1 MKIKVLLFTL
11 ILAKVSVGWAQPNWT
26 VNESDFQ
33 YSMTLIARINV
44 DGRMLENSNDRVGA
58 FVNGQ
63 LRGVAAP
70 SFVAAQNKYF
80 TYLTIFSNQQ
90 GETINFRLYDAS
102 TNSTRSVEMTLRF
115 VANKHTGSFFQ
126 SVSIADPPLN
136 TAAAIERF
144 SFVNVPLNDSIIQP
158 PNYTYYIPNII
169 SKETLI
175 PVFTLSDG
183 ATAHIDR
190 RDQISGES
198 QVDFTQ
204 PVIYQILS
212 EDQST
217 LNTYTFTVE
226 HSFNDYDGDGR
237 EDEFD
242 LDDDDD
248 CFSDLV
254 EEQLGTNPF
263 DAADQPADADGD
275 CIPDA
280 LDDDNDNDTLT
291 NDEEQTIGTDPLIV
305 DTDGDGVNDPEDD
318 LPTDPTETIDSDG
331 DGIGDNADTDDDN
344 DCFSDLL
351 EQELGTNPFNAND
364 KPSDVDGDCIPD
376 VQDDDNDNDTLT
388 DDEEQAIGTN
398 PLLVDTDDD
407 GVNDAEDDLPTDPTE
422 TVDLDG
428 DGIGDNADLD
438 DDNDCFPDLLE
449 VELGTYPF
457 DPTDKPADQDGDCI
471 PDVQDDD
478 ANGDGYLDDVIF
490 VNEFFSPNG
499 DGINDQWVIL
509 NIERFN
515 QNHVWIYTRSGQLVL
530 DVSNYQNDWG
540 GTLQGQD
547 LPEGNYYYRIDQYGS
562 GQISLE
568 GWVYMSR

>member
-11 ILAKVSVGWAQPNWT
+11 ILAKASVGWAQPNWT

-63 LRGVAAP
+63 VRGVAAP

-90 GETINFRLYDAS
+90 GETINFQLFDAS

-136 TAAAIERF
+136 TAAAFEGF
-144 SFVNVPLNDSIIQP
+144 GFVNVPLNDSIIQP

-204 PVIYQILS
+204 PVIYQVLS

-217 LNTYTFTVE
+217 LNTYTFTIE
-226 HSFNDYDGDGR
+226 HSFNDYDGDGL

-248 CFSDLV
+248 CFSDLI
-254 EEQLGTNPF
+254 EEQLGTNPL
-263 DAADQPADADGD
+263 DAADKPADADGD
-275 CIPDA
+275 CIPDV
-280 LDDDNDNDTLT
+280 LDDDVDND
-291 NDEEQTIGTDPLIV
+291 GY
-305 DTDGDGVNDPEDD
+305 
-318 LPTDPTETIDSDG
+318 
-331 DGIGDNADTDDDN
+331 
-344 DCFSDLL
+344 
-351 EQELGTNPFNAND
+351 
-364 KPSDVDGDCIPD
+364 
-376 VQDDDNDNDTLT
+376 
-388 DDEEQAIGTN
+388 DDET
-398 PLLVDTDDD
+398 
-407 GVNDAEDDLPTDPTE
+407 
-422 TVDLDG
+422 
-428 DGIGDNADLD
+428 
-438 DDNDCFPDLLE
+438 
-449 VELGTYPF
+449 
-457 DPTDKPADQDGDCI
+457 
-471 PDVQDDD
+471 
-478 ANGDGYLDDVIF
+478 IF

-499 DGINDQWVIL
+499 DGINDQWVIV
-509 NIERFN
+509 NIERFT
-515 QNHVWIYTRSGQLVL
+515 QSHLWVYTRTGQLVL
-530 DVSNYQNDWG
+530 DVTNYQNDWG

>member
-90 GETINFRLYDAS
+90 GETINFQLFDAS

-291 NDEEQTIGTDPLIV
+291 NDEEQTIGTDPLID
-305 DTDGDGVNDPEDD
+305 DTDGDGVNDAEDD
-318 LPTDPTETIDSDG
+318 FPTDPSETIDSDG
-331 DGIGDNADTDDDN
+331 DGVGNNRDAFPNDPNETNDYDT
-344 DCFSDLL
+344 
-351 EQELGTNPFNAND
+351 
-364 KPSDVDGDCIPD
+364 
-376 VQDDDNDNDTLT
+376 
-388 DDEEQAIGTN
+388 
-398 PLLVDTDDD
+398 
-407 GVNDAEDDLPTDPTE
+407 
-422 TVDLDG
+422 

>member
-1 MKIKVLLFTL
+1 MKIKVLLLTL
-11 ILAKVSVGWAQPNWT
+11 ILVRMTAGWAQPNWT

-63 LRGVAAP
+63 VRGVAAP

-136 TAAAIERF
+136 TAAAFERF
-144 SFVNVPLNDSIIQP
+144 GFVNVPLNDSIIQP

-204 PVIYQILS
+204 PVIYQVLS

-217 LNTYTFTVE
+217 LNTYTFTIE
-226 HSFNDYDGDGR
+226 HSFNDYDGDGL

-248 CFSDLV
+248 CFSDLL
-254 EEQLGTNPF
+254 EERLGTNPL
-263 DAADQPADADGD
+263 DAADKPADA
-275 CIPDA
+275 
-280 LDDDNDNDTLT
+280 
-291 NDEEQTIGTDPLIV
+291 
-305 DTDGDGVNDPEDD
+305 
-318 LPTDPTETIDSDG
+318 
-331 DGIGDNADTDDDN
+331 
-344 DCFSDLL
+344 
-351 EQELGTNPFNAND
+351 
-364 KPSDVDGDCIPD
+364 DGDCIPD
-376 VQDDDNDNDTLT
+376 VQDDDVDND
-388 DDEEQAIGTN
+388 GY
-398 PLLVDTDDD
+398 DDD
-407 GVNDAEDDLPTDPTE
+407 T
-422 TVDLDG
+422 
-428 DGIGDNADLD
+428 
-438 DDNDCFPDLLE
+438 
-449 VELGTYPF
+449 
-457 DPTDKPADQDGDCI
+457 
-471 PDVQDDD
+471 
-478 ANGDGYLDDVIF
+478 IF

-499 DGINDQWVIL
+499 DGINDQWVIV
-509 NIERFN
+509 NIERFT
-515 QNHVWIYTRSGQLVL
+515 QSHLWVYTRTGQLVL
-530 DVSNYQNDWG
+530 DVTNYQNDWG

>member
-1 MKIKVLLFTL
+1 MKIKVLLLTL
-11 ILAKVSVGWAQPNWT
+11 ILVRVTAGWAQPNWT

-63 LRGVAAP
+63 VRGVAAP

-136 TAAAIERF
+136 TAAAFERF
-144 SFVNVPLNDSIIQP
+144 GFVNVPLNDSIIQP

-204 PVIYQILS
+204 PVIYQVLS

-217 LNTYTFTVE
+217 LNTYTFTIE
-226 HSFNDYDGDGR
+226 HSFNDYDGDGL

-248 CFSDLV
+248 CFSDLL
-254 EEQLGTNPF
+254 EEQLGTNPL
-263 DAADQPADADGD
+263 DAADKPAD
-275 CIPDA
+275 
-280 LDDDNDNDTLT
+280 T
-291 NDEEQTIGTDPLIV
+291 
-305 DTDGDGVNDPEDD
+305 
-318 LPTDPTETIDSDG
+318 
-331 DGIGDNADTDDDN
+331 
-344 DCFSDLL
+344 
-351 EQELGTNPFNAND
+351 
-364 KPSDVDGDCIPD
+364 DGDCIPD
-376 VQDDDNDNDTLT
+376 VQDDDVDNDGF
-388 DDEEQAIGTN
+388 DDET
-398 PLLVDTDDD
+398 
-407 GVNDAEDDLPTDPTE
+407 
-422 TVDLDG
+422 
-428 DGIGDNADLD
+428 
-438 DDNDCFPDLLE
+438 
-449 VELGTYPF
+449 
-457 DPTDKPADQDGDCI
+457 
-471 PDVQDDD
+471 
-478 ANGDGYLDDVIF
+478 IF

-499 DGINDQWVIL
+499 DGINDQWVIV
-509 NIERFN
+509 NIERFT
-515 QNHVWIYTRSGQLVL
+515 QSHLWVYTRTGQLVL
-530 DVSNYQNDWG
+530 DVTNYQNDWG

>member
-63 LRGVAAP
+63 VRGVAAP

-90 GETINFRLYDAS
+90 GETINFQLFDAS

-136 TAAAIERF
+136 AAAAIERF

-204 PVIYQILS
+204 PVIYQVLS

-217 LNTYTFTVE
+217 LNTYTFTIE
-226 HSFNDYDGDGR
+226 HSFNDYDGDGL

-248 CFSDLV
+248 CFSDLL
-254 EEQLGTNPF
+254 EEQLGTNPL
-263 DAADQPADADGD
+263 DAADKPADADGD
-275 CIPDA
+275 CIPDV
-280 LDDDNDNDTLT
+280 LDDDVDND
-291 NDEEQTIGTDPLIV
+291 GY
-305 DTDGDGVNDPEDD
+305 
-318 LPTDPTETIDSDG
+318 
-331 DGIGDNADTDDDN
+331 
-344 DCFSDLL
+344 
-351 EQELGTNPFNAND
+351 
-364 KPSDVDGDCIPD
+364 
-376 VQDDDNDNDTLT
+376 
-388 DDEEQAIGTN
+388 DDET
-398 PLLVDTDDD
+398 
-407 GVNDAEDDLPTDPTE
+407 
-422 TVDLDG
+422 
-428 DGIGDNADLD
+428 
-438 DDNDCFPDLLE
+438 
-449 VELGTYPF
+449 
-457 DPTDKPADQDGDCI
+457 
-471 PDVQDDD
+471 
-478 ANGDGYLDDVIF
+478 IF

-499 DGINDQWVIL
+499 DGINDQWVIV
-509 NIERFN
+509 NIERFT
-515 QNHVWIYTRSGQLVL
+515 QSHLWVYTRTGQLVL
-530 DVSNYQNDWG
+530 DVTNYQNDWG

>member
-1 MKIKVLLFTL
+1 
-11 ILAKVSVGWAQPNWT
+11 
-26 VNESDFQ
+26 
-33 YSMTLIARINV
+33 MTLIARINV

-63 LRGVAAP
+63 VRGVAAP

-136 TAAAIERF
+136 TAAAFEGF
-144 SFVNVPLNDSIIQP
+144 GFVNVPLNDSIIQP

-204 PVIYQILS
+204 PVIYQVLS

-217 LNTYTFTVE
+217 LNTYTFTIE
-226 HSFNDYDGDGR
+226 HSFNDYDGDGL

-248 CFSDLV
+248 CFSDLI
-254 EEQLGTNPF
+254 EEQLGTNPL
-263 DAADQPADADGD
+263 DAADKPADADGD
-275 CIPDA
+275 CIPDV
-280 LDDDNDNDTLT
+280 LDDDVDND
-291 NDEEQTIGTDPLIV
+291 GY
-305 DTDGDGVNDPEDD
+305 
-318 LPTDPTETIDSDG
+318 
-331 DGIGDNADTDDDN
+331 
-344 DCFSDLL
+344 
-351 EQELGTNPFNAND
+351 
-364 KPSDVDGDCIPD
+364 
-376 VQDDDNDNDTLT
+376 
-388 DDEEQAIGTN
+388 DDET
-398 PLLVDTDDD
+398 
-407 GVNDAEDDLPTDPTE
+407 
-422 TVDLDG
+422 
-428 DGIGDNADLD
+428 
-438 DDNDCFPDLLE
+438 
-449 VELGTYPF
+449 
-457 DPTDKPADQDGDCI
+457 
-471 PDVQDDD
+471 
-478 ANGDGYLDDVIF
+478 IF

-499 DGINDQWVIL
+499 DGINDQWVIV
-509 NIERFN
+509 NIERFT
-515 QNHVWIYTRSGQLVL
+515 QSHLWVYTRTGQLVL
-530 DVSNYQNDWG
+530 DVTNYQNDWG

>member
-11 ILAKVSVGWAQPNWT
+11 ILAKASVGWAQPNWT

-63 LRGVAAP
+63 VRGVAAP

-136 TAAAIERF
+136 TAAAFEGF
-144 SFVNVPLNDSIIQP
+144 GFVNVPLNDSIIQP

-204 PVIYQILS
+204 PVIYQVLS

-217 LNTYTFTVE
+217 LNTYTFTIE
-226 HSFNDYDGDGR
+226 HSFNDYDGDGL

-248 CFSDLV
+248 CFSDLI
-254 EEQLGTNPF
+254 EEQLGTNPL
-263 DAADQPADADGD
+263 DAADKPADADGD
-275 CIPDA
+275 CIPDV
-280 LDDDNDNDTLT
+280 LDDDVDND
-291 NDEEQTIGTDPLIV
+291 GY
-305 DTDGDGVNDPEDD
+305 
-318 LPTDPTETIDSDG
+318 
-331 DGIGDNADTDDDN
+331 
-344 DCFSDLL
+344 
-351 EQELGTNPFNAND
+351 
-364 KPSDVDGDCIPD
+364 
-376 VQDDDNDNDTLT
+376 
-388 DDEEQAIGTN
+388 DDET
-398 PLLVDTDDD
+398 
-407 GVNDAEDDLPTDPTE
+407 
-422 TVDLDG
+422 
-428 DGIGDNADLD
+428 
-438 DDNDCFPDLLE
+438 
-449 VELGTYPF
+449 
-457 DPTDKPADQDGDCI
+457 
-471 PDVQDDD
+471 
-478 ANGDGYLDDVIF
+478 IF

-499 DGINDQWVIL
+499 DGINDQWVIV
-509 NIERFN
+509 NIERFT
-515 QNHVWIYTRSGQLVL
+515 QSHLWVYTRTGQLVL
-530 DVSNYQNDWG
+530 DVTNYQNDWG